1 MDKDKLQKQY
11 KSVKDELSEQIELL
25 HKTQRKIDSL
35 IKKCH
40 KLEDK
45 IYGDK

>member
-1 MDKDKLQKQY
+1 MDKEKLQKQY
-11 KSVKDELSEQIELL
+11 KSVKDELLEQIRLL
-25 HKTQRKIDSL
+25 HKAQRKIDSL

-45 IYGDK
+45 IYG